1 MPFQA
6 QIPTPRTAFVH
17 LLEENRPQAMAWV
30 RGGTEYPQISGL
42 VKFYDTPYRGVLI
55 EAEIFNLPN
64 IKMTGSADFY
74 AFHIHEHGDC
84 SHNFAN
90 VGGHYNPTNQPHPDH
105 AGDMIPLLG
114 NQGYAWTAFYDKRF
128 LIREIVGRS
137 VIIHAH
143 RDDFTSQPSGDP
155 GPMIACG
162 EIRSI

>member
-1 MPFQA
+1 MPYQA
-6 QIPTPRTAFVH
+6 PTPRTAFVH

-30 RGGTEYPQISGL
+30 RGGAADPRISGL
-42 VKFYDTPYRGVLI
+42 VKFYDTPYGGVLI
-55 EAEIFNLPN
+55 EAEIFNLPD
-64 IKMTGSADFY
+64 IKTVGSADFY
-74 AFHIHEHGDC
+74 AFHIHEYGDC
-84 SHNFAN
+84 SQNFAN
-90 VGGHYNPTNQPHPDH
+90 VGEHYNPAQLPHPYH

-128 LIREIVGRS
+128 QIREIIGRS

-155 GPMIACG
+155 GTMIACG

>member
-1 MPFQA
+1 MPFQT
-6 QIPTPRTAFVH
+6 PTPRTAFVH

-30 RGGTEYPQISGL
+30 RGQTADPQISGL
-42 VKFYDTPYRGVLI
+42 VKFYHTPYGGVLI
-55 EAEIFNLPN
+55 EAEIFNLPD
-64 IKMTGSADFY
+64 ISTAGSADFY

-84 SHNFAN
+84 SNNFAN
-90 VGGHYNPTNQPHPDH
+90 VGPHYNPTDQQHPYH

-114 NQGYAWTAFYDKRF
+114 NQGYAWAAFYDKRF
-128 LIREIVGRS
+128 QIRDIIGRS

-143 RDDFTSQPSGDP
+143 RDDFTTQPSGDP